1 MREDDLPSPEDGG
14 HWGLAEW
21 VTGNEKGVT
30 WRRGQHYRPPR
41 RTFALCG
48 KLAASAK
55 AACSRVC
62 RMGQVGAEIG
72 LDFGGCG
79 GCKSRNGGVVEPEAM
94 LPP

>member
-21 VTGNEKGVT
+21 VTGNEKGSDLEA
-30 WRRGQHYRPPR
+30 RPALPPSS

-72 LDFGGCG
+72 LDFGA
-79 GCKSRNGGVVEPEAM
+79 VV
-94 LPP
+94 LWV

>member
-14 HWGLAEW
+14 HSACGMGYGQRE
-21 VTGNEKGVT
+21 GGVT

-48 KLAASAK
+48 KLAAEAK

-72 LDFGGCG
+72 LDFGCCG